1 MAHPAES
8 SEFIALTNWPT
19 RDRARRFARVEHRD
33 GRLSVKATKLRERSA
48 TPAEVAQAR
57 LFEDILQAEVAE
69 LEQLAYRLAGSLN
82 RQPGLDSHEV
92 AKNLPLI
99 SERIEEVH
107 RLLHALHGRF
117 PLPGWDGAPKA
128 E

>member
-1 MAHPAES
+1 MAHPVES
-8 SEFIALTNWPT
+8 SEFLALTNRPT
-19 RDRARRFARVEHRD
+19 GDRVRRLATVEHRG
-33 GRLSVKATKLRERSA
+33 GRLSVNATNVRERSV

-82 RQPGLDSHEV
+82 RQPELDSHEV
-92 AKNLPLI
+92 AKDLLRI
-99 SERIEEVH
+99 HERLEEVH
-107 RLLHALHGRF
+107 RLLHALRGRF
-117 PLPGWDGAPKA
+117 PRPRWDGAPKA

>member
-1 MAHPAES
+1 MAHPVES
-8 SEFIALTNWPT
+8 SEFLALTNRPT
-19 RDRARRFARVEHRD
+19 SDRVRRFATVEHRD
-33 GRLSVKATKLRERSA
+33 GRLSVKATNVRERSV

-69 LEQLAYRLAGSLN
+69 LEQLAYRLAGSLD
-82 RQPGLDSHEV
+82 RQPEFDSHEV
-92 AKNLPLI
+92 AGDLLRI
-99 SERIEEVH
+99 HERIEEVR

-117 PLPGWDGAPKA
+117 PRPRWDAAPKA